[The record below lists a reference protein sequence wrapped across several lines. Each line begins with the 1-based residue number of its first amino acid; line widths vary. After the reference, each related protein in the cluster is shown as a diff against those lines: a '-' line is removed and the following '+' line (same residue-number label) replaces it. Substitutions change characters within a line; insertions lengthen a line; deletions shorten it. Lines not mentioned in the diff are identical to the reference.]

1 MAHVLEGTVGAAAHD
16 GLRWVAM
23 AAVHARAA
31 RRQEPW
37 GAGQTQ
43 YKVFAGLFS
52 QFLFNLPKRLSI
64 DLPTLNVWLAPLV
77 RKLSRALIAR
87 HAELSGQQ
95 LTPVRLAEMAEV
107 IYRSNRTAG
116 RADSVPFRPL
126 YVSPIWL
133 MQAAH
138 SVLSEA
144 SARRRWPTE
153 DDLLALACVGAAVR
167 ALKEMQACGSCF
179 RWAVPGLPY
188 CHLHGLARVDGSGK
202 GQEKERQRH
211 YEAAR
216 RVADCGAWPPTGL
229 PRDFA
234 RITTNRLPQLVA
246 RILWRTE
253 LPDELRTVRAL
264 EEKLT
269 RLADVAPMS
278 KPSESKDVFDQLR
291 ETWDPFEYRPSMWQ
305 DKLIAMEKWH
315 KLAIQRAPGRRGP
328 SRQKV
333 EVQIRRAEGLAE
345 RGFSKSLIAD
355 SLQVSRATVSRW
367 LNIRE
372 GRQLAYLLDPSQR
385 PDLARKR
392 NKLLD
397 TLAKARSVGHRSAR
411 KARSSTDGHGPD
423 PRAPALAWQPVVRLS
438 AASPLLQ
445 HQAPANKWQGSGSL
459 LMEFEEQLEKR
470 CRLIE
475 RRVLK
480 QYIAYRVNGNFATV
494 VQRQKHLLVYLHL
507 RPDAACIPPDLGR
520 SVLGLAHLGTGDVE
534 LTVRTPADLEA
545 AMPFVEAAYQA
556 AHRRAES

>member
-1 MAHVLEGTVGAAAHD
+1 
-16 GLRWVAM
+16 M

-31 RRQEPW
+31 RRQEPR

-43 YKVFAGLFS
+43 YKVFTGLFS

-64 DLPTLNVWLAPLV
+64 DLPTLNVWLASLV

-87 HAELSGQQ
+87 HAELSGQR

-107 IYRSNRTAG
+107 IYRSNRTDG
-116 RADSVPFRPL
+116 RTDSVPFRPF

-144 SARRRWPTE
+144 SARRRRPTE
-153 DDLLALACVGAAVR
+153 HDLLALACVGAAVR

-188 CHLHGLARVDGSGK
+188 CHLHGLAGVDGSGK
-202 GQEKERQRH
+202 GKGKAKERQRQ

-216 RVADCGAWPPTGL
+216 RVADCGAWPPRGL

-264 EEKLT
+264 EQKLAL
-269 RLADVAPMS
+269 LADAVPMS

-291 ETWDPFEYRPSMWQ
+291 ETLDPFEYRPSMWH
-305 DKLIAMEKWH
+305 DKLIALERWNT
-315 KLAIQRAPGRRGP
+315 LAVQRAPGRRGP

-367 LNIRE
+367 LKLRE
-372 GRQLAYLLDPSQR
+372 GRQLADLLDASQR

-392 NKLLD
+392 AKLLD
-397 TLAKARSVGHRSAR
+397 TLAKARSAGRRIVR
-411 KARSSTDGHGPD
+411 KGRSSTDSHSPD
-423 PRAPALAWQPVVRLS
+423 SPAHALAWQPIVRLS
-438 AASPLLQ
+438 AARPLVK
-445 HQAPANKWQGSGSL
+445 HQAPGAKWQVSSSL

-470 CRLIE
+470 CRPIE

-494 VQRQKHLLVYLHL
+494 VQRQKHLLVYLRL
-507 RPDAACIPPDLGR
+507 PPDAADVPRGVGR
-520 SVLGLAHLGTGDVE
+520 SVRGRAHLGTGDVE
-534 LTVRTPADLEA
+534 ITVRTPADLEA
-545 AMPFVEAAYQA
+545 AMPFVEEAWRAEQL
-556 AHRRAES
+556 RAES